1 MKICKIVKMAK
12 NHFQGGHWDLED
24 YRLTFF
30 SPYRLIIDF
39 LIQNVVQLKIR
50 FSEQIDTPD
59 SSFWSEGPKNPR
71 NLKIFDS
78 KFVLRG
84 FKGQQTWGLKGQ
96 QYGVSRRSNMES

>member
-24 YRLTFF
+24 YQLTFF

-50 FSEQIDTPD
+50 FSEQIDTPEELD
-59 SSFWSEGPKNPR
+59 AR
-71 NLKIFDS
+71 
-78 KFVLRG
+78 LRAWKKRR
-84 FKGQQTWGLKGQ
+84 FNELLKGVTARVREEIKVAVMDQ
-96 QYGVSRRSNMES
+96 LVEDSMNS